1 MMIGRIFKYAS
12 LLMAAVMLFS
22 CQGQQGDET
31 NGTDIPNGGGNITG
45 KIALTV
51 DKMLIQ
57 ADGADYATLT
67 VTLDGKAVT
76 EGVTFFDGKNNI
88 LDLAGFRFSTE
99 TPGNYEI
106 WANYGTYNTDK
117 VLIRALA
124 AEIPQTPADPKPSSV
139 DFKSRVMCMQFTG
152 TACGYCSQFMS
163 RLKDAFEDEAFA
175 DEYVR
180 AAIHS
185 YSYSAAYP
193 DPAYITW
200 NWSDRVLSATHPSI
214 VMDYINKYALYSSTS
229 SEEFKGVVRDMNA
242 SKEDVASGIAVSSS
256 LKDGQIVAKVTV
268 KAAETATYRV
278 GAMLLEDN
286 LVGTQI
292 NGEPWMN
299 THNACVRYIDA
310 REDSANGTERWYGF
324 SLGNIEKGKTAD
336 YLFVWNLD
344 EIWNEVNVPIKY
356 WDSFVEENLRL
367 AVFVTTIAEDER
379 GSQFFYINNAVYAD
393 VNGETPFEY
402 KN

>member
-1 MMIGRIFKYAS
+1 
-12 LLMAAVMLFS
+12 MLVS
-22 CQGQQGDET
+22 CQGQQGDD
-31 NGTDIPNGGGNITG
+31 NNTDGPINGGGITG
-45 KIALTV
+45 KIELTV
-51 DKMLIQ
+51 DKVLIQ
-57 ADGADYATLT
+57 ADGTDYATLT
-67 VTLDGKAVT
+67 VSLDGKAVS

-88 LDLAGFRFSTE
+88 LDLNGFKFSTE
-99 TPGNYEI
+99 VPGNYEI

-124 AEIPQTPADPKPSSV
+124 AAIPQTPADPKPSSV

-229 SEEFKGVVRDMNA
+229 SDEFKGVVNEMNA
-242 SKEDVASGIAVSSS
+242 SKKGVASGIAVSST

-268 KAAETATYRV
+268 KAAETAVYRV
-278 GAMLLEDN
+278 GAMLLEDGIKAN
-286 LVGTQI
+286 QI
-292 NGEPWMN
+292 NGEPWMSN
-299 THNACVRYIDA
+299 HDACVRYIDA

-324 SLGNIEKGKTAD
+324 SLGKIEKGKTAD
-336 YLFVWNLD
+336 YLFVWNLQD
-344 EIWNEVNVPIKY
+344 IWNDVNVPIAY
-356 WDSFVEENLRL
+356 WNEFVLENLRL
-367 AVFVTTIAEDER
+367 AAFVTTTGEDDR
-379 GSQFFYINNAVYAD
+379 GNQVYYINNAVSAA
-393 VNGETPFEY
+393 VNGETPFDY
-402 KN
+402 NK

>member
-12 LLMAAVMLFS
+12 LLAAAVMLVS
-22 CQGQQGDET
+22 CQGQQGDD
-31 NGTDIPNGGGNITG
+31 NNTDGPINGGGITG
-45 KIALTV
+45 KIELTV
-51 DKMLIQ
+51 DKVLIQ

-67 VTLDGKAVT
+67 VSLDGKAVS

-88 LDLAGFRFSTE
+88 LDLNGFKFSTE
-99 TPGNYEI
+99 VPGNYEI

-124 AEIPQTPADPKPSSV
+124 AAIPQTPADPKPSSV

-193 DPAYITW
+193 DPAYMTW
-200 NWSDRVLSATHPSI
+200 SWSDRVLSATHPSI

-229 SEEFKGVVRDMNA
+229 SDEFKGVVNEMNA
-242 SKEDVASGIAVSSS
+242 SKKGLASGIAVSST

-268 KAAETATYRV
+268 KAAETAVYRV
-278 GAMLLEDN
+278 GAMLLEDGIKAN
-286 LVGTQI
+286 QI

-299 THNACVRYIDA
+299 NHDACVRYIDA

-324 SLGNIEKGKTAD
+324 SLGKIEKGKTAD
-336 YLFVWNLD
+336 YLFVWNLQ
-344 EIWNEVNVPIKY
+344 EIWDDVNEPIAY
-356 WDSFVEENLRL
+356 WNAFVEENLRL
-367 AVFVTTIAEDER
+367 AAFVTTTGEDER
-379 GSQFFYINNAVYAD
+379 GNQFYYINNAVSAA
-393 VNGETPFEY
+393 VNGETPFAY
-402 KN
+402 NK

>member
-152 TACGYCSQFMS
+152 TACGY
-163 RLKDAFEDEAFA
+163 
-175 DEYVR
+175 
-180 AAIHS
+180 I
-185 YSYSAAYP
+185 
-193 DPAYITW
+193 
-200 NWSDRVLSATHPSI
+200 
-214 VMDYINKYALYSSTS
+214 
-229 SEEFKGVVRDMNA
+229 
-242 SKEDVASGIAVSSS
+242 
-256 LKDGQIVAKVTV
+256 
-268 KAAETATYRV
+268 
-278 GAMLLEDN
+278 
-286 LVGTQI
+286 
-292 NGEPWMN
+292 
-299 THNACVRYIDA
+299 
-310 REDSANGTERWYGF
+310 
-324 SLGNIEKGKTAD
+324 
-336 YLFVWNLD
+336 
-344 EIWNEVNVPIKY
+344 
-356 WDSFVEENLRL
+356 
-367 AVFVTTIAEDER
+367 
-379 GSQFFYINNAVYAD
+379 
-393 VNGETPFEY
+393 
-402 KN
+402 